1 MANTVLPVQG
11 GPGFNTWSGNWIP
24 HVASKKTIQVHD
36 LDDSTKERGKGTLK
50 PK

>member
-1 MANTVLPVQG
+1 MQQKTSPTNPKIFCLYHCATKDGIALC
-11 GPGFNTWSGNWIP
+11 SI
-24 HVASKKTIQVHD
+24 TIQVHD